1 MSTNIKAHQSKFV
14 QFNIMKVKDQHLVFD
29 IQVYPTEMSSL
40 LKISFDANFS
50 NIKVSRYDNFFNNCH
65 NLKFQRTNVDMQS
78 ASQNCIIAVNHAKMN
93 GSGVSRLLISDLEES
108 NNFDFT
114 GFPVNLLARA
124 IYYLLNPQTQ
134 FGESLDIAAA
144 IDVAN
149 SDTYHITIRCDAD
162 NQYYYS
168 NQVTSTE
175 LTKIHSIRNEIVAKA
190 IDNYCE
196 FSEGEIVF
204 TARVIRNEKGALEYH
219 WDLSEYRMDQESIT
233 CVANSIRCFEVGV
246 TPIE

>member
-29 IQVYPTEMSSL
+29 IQVYPTEMSPL

-50 NIKVSRYDNFFNNCH
+50 GIKNWQYDNFFNSCH
-65 NLKFQRTNVDMQS
+65 NLKFQTDNGYVQNGSR
-78 ASQNCIIAVNHAKMN
+78 NCIVAVNNARN
-93 GSGVSRLLISDLEES
+93 TGFGVSRFFISDIEEGVS
-108 NNFDFT
+108 FDFT
-114 GFPVNLLARA
+114 GFPVNLLTRA
-124 IYYLLNPQTQ
+124 IYHLLDSQVQ

-144 IDVAN
+144 IDLSN
-149 SDTYHITIRCDAD
+149 SATYRVTVRCDAE
-162 NQYYYS
+162 NKYYGVS
-168 NQVTSTE
+168 AINSSEFAKIRKIREE
-175 LTKIHSIRNEIVAKA
+175 LVAKA

-196 FSEGEIVF
+196 FSRHEVMLVG
-204 TARVIRNEKGALEYH
+204 RVERNDSLEYH
-219 WDLSEYRMDQESIT
+219 WGLYEYGMNQESIT